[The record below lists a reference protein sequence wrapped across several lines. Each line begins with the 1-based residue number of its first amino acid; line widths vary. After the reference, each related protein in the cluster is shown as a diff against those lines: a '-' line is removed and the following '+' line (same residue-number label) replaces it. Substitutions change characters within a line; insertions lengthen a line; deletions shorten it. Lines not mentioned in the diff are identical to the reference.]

1 MAIGRMRWM
10 TAGAAALVLAAC
22 LETVPAGRAPSGG
35 SASGRSA
42 ASGASDG
49 VEEMARLVNAHR
61 RSVGCPAL
69 TWLQPAADAAAGHS
83 ADMARRGYF
92 DHTSPE
98 GQQPWD
104 RLAARGV
111 SYRMVAENIAWTPQQ
126 SAAQTLRGWIDSP
139 GHRHNLEN
147 CAYTHHGIGL
157 RDAYWT
163 HVFVTP
169 AVARPVEPP
178 REVRARGVRP

>member
-1 MAIGRMRWM
+1 MRWM
-10 TAGAAALVLAAC
+10 TAAAGALALAAC
-22 LETVPAGRAPSGG
+22 MQTMELGRAPGASTGGG
-35 SASGRSA
+35 SAGG
-42 ASGASDG
+42 GASAG
-49 VEEMARLVNAHR
+49 GAATVQEMARLVNAHR
-61 RSVGCPAL
+61 AARGCPAL
-69 TWLQPAADAAAGHS
+69 TWLQPAAEAAQAHS

-92 DHTSPE
+92 DHVSPE

-111 SYRMVAENIAWTPQQ
+111 GYRMIAENIAWTPQQ
-126 SAAQTLRGWIDSP
+126 GAAQTLRGWINSP
-139 GHRHNLEN
+139 GHRQNLEN

-169 AVARPVEPP
+169 ARP
-178 REVRARGVRP
+178 

>member
-1 MAIGRMRWM
+1 MRWIS
-10 TAGAAALVLAAC
+10 AAAAALALAAC
-22 LETVPAGRAPSGG
+22 METAPAVRVPAGGGGSTGASGG
-35 SASGRSA
+35 GSSPA
-42 ASGASDG
+42 ASGSAAVREM
-49 VEEMARLVNAHR
+49 VELVNEFR
-61 RSVGCPAL
+61 RSRGCAPLA
-69 TWLQPAADAAAGHS
+69 WLEPAAAAAQGHS
-83 ADMARRGYF
+83 DDMARRNYF
-92 DHTSPE
+92 DHVSPE

-111 SYRMVAENIAWTPQQ
+111 RYRAMAENIAWSPEQT
-126 SAAQTLRGWIDSP
+126 ARQTLRGWTESA

-169 AVARPVEPP
+169 APP
-178 REVRARGVRP
+178 PPQ